1 MHTHT
6 ARPARQKQNSAM
18 TTAMASSSSSR
29 GVTVPF
35 LMILPLLFVV
45 AALPAEVTVT
55 GDGILLPSCKTVGGG
70 STYFDVQFCLDA
82 LGSVGAGAGA
92 RSYRDLAAVAVGLL
106 TANAT
111 STSVKID
118 ALLRGGGGGGKVDA
132 ATARCL
138 RSCRA
143 LYAGIARRQP
153 GCAAAVRGGRLG
165 EARSSLEESAAAARR
180 CEDGFRGGNATSP
193 VTAEDDAAF
202 KLAKLGVALL
212 GFA

>member
-1 MHTHT
+1 
-6 ARPARQKQNSAM
+6 
-18 TTAMASSSSSR
+18 MASSSSR

-55 GDGILLPSCKTVGGG
+55 GDILASCRPSAA
-70 STYFDVQFCLDA
+70 SHLRQFCLDA

-118 ALLRGGGGGGKVDA
+118 ALLRGGGGGGRWTPPRRGA
-132 ATARCL
+132 CGRAGRCTPASRGGSRL
-138 RSCRA
+138 RR
-143 LYAGIARRQP
+143 G
-153 GCAAAVRGGRLG
+153 GEGGRLG

>member
-1 MHTHT
+1 MHTRT

-118 ALLRGGGGGGKVDA
+118 ALLRGGGGGGRWTPPRRGA
-132 ATARCL
+132 CGRAGRCTPAS
-138 RSCRA
+138 RGGSR
-143 LYAGIARRQP
+143 
-153 GCAAAVRGGRLG
+153 CAAAVRGGRLG

>member
-1 MHTHT
+1 M
-6 ARPARQKQNSAM
+6 AM
-18 TTAMASSSSSR
+18 DAASSSSLR
-29 GVTVPF
+29 GATVPF
-35 LMILPLLFVV
+35 LVLPLLFV
-45 AALPAEVTVT
+45 AALPAELTVT
-55 GDGILLPSCKTVGGG
+55 DDDILLPSCKTVGGG

-82 LGSVGAGAGA
+82 LGSVGAGADA

-106 TANAT
+106 AANAT
-111 STSVKID
+111 STSAKID
-118 ALLRGGGGGGKVDA
+118 ALLRNGGGGGGGGGGKVDA

-143 LYAGIARRQP
+143 LYGGIARRQP
-153 GCAAAVRGGRLG
+153 GCAAAVRGGRFG
-165 EARSSLEESAAAARR
+165 EAKSSLEKSAAAARR
-180 CEDGFRGGNATSP
+180 CEDGFRRGNATSP

>member
-1 MHTHT
+1 MHTRT

-18 TTAMASSSSSR
+18 TTAMASSSSLR

-82 LGSVGAGAGA
+82 LGS
-92 RSYRDLAAVAVGLL
+92 
-106 TANAT
+106 
-111 STSVKID
+111 
-118 ALLRGGGGGGKVDA
+118 
-132 ATARCL
+132 
-138 RSCRA
+138 
-143 LYAGIARRQP
+143 
-153 GCAAAVRGGRLG
+153 
-165 EARSSLEESAAAARR
+165 ARSSLEESAAAARR